1 MNALNAVVQVPSW
14 AYDFCYYYLAVA
26 ALVVVTTLWG
36 VVKMLALP
44 GIVKK
49 FIPATGIILS
59 LLLSG
64 AVTTVLAMMQFWVCR
79 SALKPSTEKFAVA
92 CSSDADCTAVMGTPQ
107 NSLCSCGGRGFCGG
121 CVMQNNMEPSMLPE
135 YDSQFAS
142 MAEGFKNHTNHK
154 MTKGNGMRK

>member
-1 MNALNAVVQVPSW
+1 MNALDAVVKVPSW

-26 ALVVVTTLWG
+26 VLVVVTTLWG
-36 VVKMLALP
+36 VVKMVSLP

-49 FIPATGIILS
+49 FIPSTGIILS

-79 SALKPSTEKFAVA
+79 SALKPGTEKFAVA
-92 CSSDADCTAVMGTPQ
+92 CNSEADCTAVMGTPQ
-107 NSLCSCGGRGFCGG
+107 NSLCTCSGRGFCGG

-135 YDSQFAS
+135 YSDSFAPL
-142 MAEGFKNHTNHK
+142 AEGFKSMAGKNHK
-154 MTKGNGMRK
+154 VTKVIRK